1 MEHRVLNFGAGPGAL
16 PVSVLQQTASEMLS
30 FRGTGMSVGE
40 ISHRSKPFMDLMV
53 EAEKD
58 LRTLLSVPANYK
70 VLFMAGG
77 GTTQFAAVPLNL
89 FRESDDETPACTYL
103 MSGSWSKLAAAEA
116 KKFGPVK
123 EVSEWQRFTC
133 SSTRYVFA
141 CTNETV
147 AGVFFDPV
155 DALHNHNQ
163 ILIADMSS
171 EILTRSLDVS
181 RYGLIFAGAQKNIGI
196 PGVTVVIMR
205 EDLLGSPAKHCPTA
219 LDYTVTAKNGSLYN
233 TPPTTAIYTAGL
245 VFKWALEQGGITA
258 LEAQS
263 REKAEMVYTALETHS
278 AVYTLP
284 VPKEY
289 RSRTNVVFRCAD
301 EATDKRFI
309 ELAEEKHKMVGL
321 AGHRSVGGMRASLY
335 NALPLE
341 HVKTLV
347 AFILAFGHAVENRV
361 AL

>member
-1 MEHRVLNFGAGPGAL
+1 MEARVLNFGAGPGAL
-16 PVSVLQQTASEMLS
+16 PVSVLQQTASEMLN

-40 ISHRSKPFMDLMV
+40 ISHRSKVFMDLLA
-53 EAEKD
+53 EAERD
-58 LRTLLSVPANYK
+58 LRTLLAVPANYK

-77 GTTQFAAVPLNL
+77 GTAQFAAVPLNL
-89 FRESDDETPACTYL
+89 FPDAANDPACTYL
-103 MSGSWSKLAAAEA
+103 VSGSWSKAAAAEA

-123 EVSEWQRFTC
+123 EVSEWQHFTC
-133 SSTRYVFA
+133 TNTRFVYV

-147 AGVFFDPV
+147 NGIFFDPV
-155 DALHNHNQ
+155 ETLRNHQQ

-171 EILTRSLDVS
+171 EILTRAIDVS

-196 PGVTVVIMR
+196 PGVTVTIVR
-205 EDLLGSPAKHCPTA
+205 EDLLGSPCKHCPTV

-233 TPPTTAIYTAGL
+233 TPPTTAIYTAAL
-245 VFKWALEQGGITA
+245 VFKWALAQGGVAA

-263 REKAEMVYTALETHS
+263 RDKAALVYAALESHS

-284 VPKEY
+284 VPPEH
-289 RSRTNVVFRCAD
+289 RSRTNIVFRCAD
-301 EATDKRFI
+301 EATDKRFV
-309 ELAEEKHKMVGL
+309 ELAEQKHQMVGL

-335 NALPLE
+335 NAVPLE

-347 AFILAFGHAVENRV
+347 AFILAFGHAVENGI